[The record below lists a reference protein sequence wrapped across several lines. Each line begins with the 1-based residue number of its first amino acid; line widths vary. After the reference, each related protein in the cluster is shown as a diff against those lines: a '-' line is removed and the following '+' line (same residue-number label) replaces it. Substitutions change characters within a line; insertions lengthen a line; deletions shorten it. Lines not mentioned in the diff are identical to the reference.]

1 MSIACHYQ
9 MELQMKPYKLFA
21 FIGVLTVPLS
31 ACLILEPT
39 DYYVTP
45 ALSGQ
50 LLDSETQQPVT
61 DVSIYLTDEHQTTSD
76 STGKFTL
83 PPMVVSDDK
92 RHRRNREQLQFIY
105 EYADIMIE
113 GDGYQ
118 RRLFNVDGIALLT
131 PALDINT
138 PVSINMGS
146 VYLTPLAEGEH
157 VYDRVYQYTKTMRY
171 CKPTESQ
178 KEVDCIPV
186 PEGKTYKQ
194 VSPNQ
199 PVE

>member
-1 MSIACHYQ
+1 
-9 MELQMKPYKLFA
+9 MKPYKLFA

-31 ACLILEPT
+31 ACLIPEPT

-50 LLDSETQQPVT
+50 LLDSVTQQPVT

-76 STGKFTL
+76 STGKFAL
-83 PPMVVSDDK
+83 PPMVVSDDMNK
-92 RHRRNREQLQFIY
+92 RRNKEQLQFIY

-113 GDGYQ
+113 SEGYQ
-118 RRLFNVDGIALLT
+118 RRLVNVDGMALPT

-157 VYDRVYQYTKTMRY
+157 VYDRVYQYTEMMRY

-178 KEVDCIPV
+178 KEIDCIPV
-186 PEGKTYKQ
+186 PEGKTYEQ
-194 VSPNQ
+194 VSPNR
-199 PVE
+199 PIE

>member
-1 MSIACHYQ
+1 
-9 MELQMKPYKLFA
+9 
-21 FIGVLTVPLS
+21 
-31 ACLILEPT
+31 
-39 DYYVTP
+39 
-45 ALSGQ
+45 LSGQ

-146 VYLTPLAEGEH
+146 VYLTPLAEGDH

-171 CKPTESQ
+171 C
-178 KEVDCIPV
+178 
-186 PEGKTYKQ
+186 
-194 VSPNQ
+194 
-199 PVE
+199 